1 MVFIREMHIA
11 KYPVTFQWS
20 EMRINRVFRGKMIQ
34 DGKQILYS
42 KITYIVLNYWDLWF
56 PGPLAVILHFV
67 KI

>member
-11 KYPVTFQWS
+11 KCPVIFQWS

-42 KITYIVLNYWDLWF
+42 KITYIVLNY
-56 PGPLAVILHFV
+56 
-67 KI
+67 